1 MVLAHL
7 CWLQLRLGSPLRQA
21 YILATQSGSARIIT
35 TRPSEAFG
43 QIARETGDGNVFLE
57 LAGCARTNRCF
68 ENSLGYFYF
77 RANYALYPRQ
87 LYVAPAGA
95 VINNGTDIMR
105 AGFVPDRQWLQDH
118 NIRSV
123 LTYDGKDG
131 GETPQLEFLQHDQ
144 HGAGIKANPA
154 GGKPMALL
162 ACGFYLL
169 LIVLVGYVVV
179 SAIYPAQRMKA
190 IQLATFSAAAGAG
203 STGLLLFWTSL
214 AGFAPSRNLLLV
226 IAGFALAS
234 LVALNKN
241 GRLISA
247 DKLPGQSEKKEFW
260 AIIPVSLILLALAVV
275 ATHSL
280 LTPLEEWDAF
290 AIWGLKAKVLAHAAL
305 RPVPPYFHDLSLS
318 YSHLDYPLMLPFL
331 TAGAYAAMGGAD
343 DQSGKLIS
351 VFLDVLVV
359 PVVYLGLRW
368 KLPRQP
374 AIFLTAVLALLP
386 AMFRYGGTGCADLP
400 LAMFYAGS
408 IFFAAKWLAETQWP
422 DLLLAIL
429 FSSFT
434 AFTKNEGL
442 VLALANG
449 VVILGFGL
457 WRSQRHNRIG
467 AGVFL
472 AGLLVMNVA
481 WLIWNHH
488 LPKTHEDYGSKL
500 TSTLLATHWPRL
512 KQIIPALLVQAT
524 EPQVW
529 GGLWLLAGVMALSG
543 WRGLTRRYLL
553 AVWILL
559 ALHLGSYVL
568 AYIVTPWNLAVLM
581 PETLERLLWH
591 TMPAVFLLTGWHWA
605 ESKKSDGLKLP
616 PPPNSPTTPVAVR
629 PPCETSH

>member
-1 MVLAHL
+1 MAWSLVLLVLAHL

-368 KLPRQP
+368 KLPSSRCYQP
-374 AIFLTAVLALLP
+374 CSVTAAPVAPTCRWRCFMRAAFFLQP
-386 AMFRYGGTGCADLP
+386 NGWPKRNGRISCWP
-400 LAMFYAGS
+400 S
-408 IFFAAKWLAETQWP
+408 CSAASPRSRKTKVWSWRWP
-422 DLLLAIL
+422 MA
-429 FSSFT
+429 SSFWASDFGAASGT
-434 AFTKNEGL
+434 TGL
-442 VLALANG
+442 
-449 VVILGFGL
+449 
-457 WRSQRHNRIG
+457 
-467 AGVFL
+467 
-472 AGLLVMNVA
+472 
-481 WLIWNHH
+481 
-488 LPKTHEDYGSKL
+488 
-500 TSTLLATHWPRL
+500 
-512 KQIIPALLVQAT
+512 
-524 EPQVW
+524 EPEFFSRACW
-529 GGLWLLAGVMALSG
+529 
-543 WRGLTRRYLL
+543 
-553 AVWILL
+553 
-559 ALHLGSYVL
+559 
-568 AYIVTPWNLAVLM
+568 
-581 PETLERLLWH
+581 
-591 TMPAVFLLTGWHWA
+591 
-605 ESKKSDGLKLP
+605 
-616 PPPNSPTTPVAVR
+616 
-629 PPCETSH
+629 